1 MHDIYFE
8 ENYGKLYE
16 KIEKGKSLVFEL
28 KSDLGHIRHLFIKRE
43 IPIRINDTTYYDLI
57 TPYGYGGP
65 TIMNCQSN
73 KRKQLVEEFE
83 QAFSEYCRE
92 QNIISEF
99 IRFHPILRNAQ
110 DFKEI
115 YDVSY
120 IRNTVGTTINK
131 NEDPIQSEFSKS
143 TRKTIRR
150 VLEAGLKYRIIQ
162 NPNKIHKFKEVYYAT
177 MDRNK
182 ASEYYYFDDE
192 YFNKCLDMFNEN
204 IILIEVTYND
214 KVIASAFYFVYG
226 QLIHAHLSGT
236 LPEYLHLSPAY
247 IIKYATAIWARENN
261 IHLIH
266 YGGGITNDKEDS
278 LYKFKKKF
286 TKETEFEFFTGKKIW
301 NKEVYIG
308 LCQYQQVNT
317 KSNYFPAYREMI

>member
-1 MHDIYFE
+1 ME
-8 ENYGKLYE
+8 KEKNY
-16 KIEKGKSLVFEL
+16 
-28 KSDLGHIRHLFIKRE
+28 
-43 IPIRINDTTYYDLI
+43 I
-57 TPYGYGGP
+57 TPEGH
-65 TIMNCQSN
+65 
-73 KRKQLVEEFE
+73 KKLVEEFE

-131 NEDPIQSEFSKS
+131 NEDPIQSEFS
-143 TRKTIRR
+143 
-150 VLEAGLKYRIIQ
+150 
-162 NPNKIHKFKEVYYAT
+162 KFKEVYYAT

-261 IHLIH
+261 IHLIPINH
-266 YGGGITNDKEDS
+266 K
-278 LYKFKKKF
+278 
-286 TKETEFEFFTGKKIW
+286 
-301 NKEVYIG
+301 NK
-308 LCQYQQVNT
+308 T
-317 KSNYFPAYREMI
+317 